1 MNAQSRYVTRMYEG
15 FGGNFIDSQYLG
27 ASYDSGKPYVFE
39 NLLRRVYSAKS
50 RFIGAKPLL
59 DMVGRSGV
67 KTIPTEI
74 YRYQLVGAEY
84 KCARVMEN
92 MESGNVA
99 PGLNGTTFR
108 VKLDLDYFDYPEVLF
123 GEDPEYPAQIV
134 QKIKDGT
141 GTIYV
146 LKLQGDNPDRYFP
159 SWMLEPGRE
168 FTKVWT
174 SVQSEYNEYFG
185 GKQYPDIFKLENQV
199 SAFGQKLTVTDKAL
213 RDQGRLGVTI
223 LATDENGKT
232 RKIDRFVPY
241 AESKM
246 YDELYRSMD
255 AQMLYG
261 KKQTQ
266 QGPNGYWV
274 KTGFIFYLIEGA
286 TSVSNN

>member
-1 MNAQSRYVTRMYEG
+1 MNGQSRYITRIYEG
-15 FGGNFIDSQYLG
+15 FGGKFIDSQYLG
-27 ASYDSGKPYVFE
+27 AAYDSGKPYVFE

-50 RFIGAKPLL
+50 RFMGAKPLL

-67 KTIPTEI
+67 KTIPTEV
-74 YRYQLVGAEY
+74 YRWQLVGAEY

-92 MESGNVA
+92 LEVGNTA

-108 VKLDLDYFDYPEVLF
+108 VKLDLDYFDYPEVLM
-123 GEDPEYPAQIV
+123 GEDTNWPVQIV
-134 QKIKDGT
+134 QKIADGT

-146 LKLQGDNPDRYFP
+146 LKLQGDNPANFFP
-159 SWMLEPGRE
+159 TWMLEVGRE

-185 GKQYPDIFKLENQV
+185 GQQYPEIFKLENQV
-199 SAFGQKLTVTDKAL
+199 SAFAQSITITDKAL
-213 RDQGRLGVTI
+213 RDQGRLGITI
-223 LATDENGKT
+223 LATDENGKM

-246 YDELYRSMD
+246 YEELYKSMD
-255 AQMLYG
+255 AQMMYG
-261 KKQTQ
+261 VKQTQ

-274 KTGFIFYLIEGA
+274 KTGSLIFLIKGA
-286 TSVSNN
+286 TLVSNN